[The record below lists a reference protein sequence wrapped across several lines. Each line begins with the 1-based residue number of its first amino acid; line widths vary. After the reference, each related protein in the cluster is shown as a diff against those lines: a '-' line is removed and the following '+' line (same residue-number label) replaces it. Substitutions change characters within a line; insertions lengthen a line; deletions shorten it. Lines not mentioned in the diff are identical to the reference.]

1 MCTAIW
7 DVKGRPLVGRTLDLE
22 YSLDEGVV
30 LTPRNYPME
39 YLYEGRDSS
48 HLAVLGVATVK
59 NGIPLYYDAMNEY
72 GLCALGLNF
81 PKYCRYGRALEGAKN
96 IASFEVIPMILSR
109 CKSVDEAENLLSG
122 ATITDDSFSEELPAT
137 PLHWMVAD
145 RKRCIT
151 VENGDRGL
159 IIYENPVG
167 VLTNSPDFPYHL
179 TRLADY
185 RGLCPTT
192 PENKLSDH
200 SPEVYSRGMG
210 SIGLPGDYSSSSRF
224 VRAVFVKSHT
234 SRTFEPVSRFFHV
247 MDSVKV
253 PLGCIKCDSGKDVST
268 VYTSCADP
276 EGGIYYYTTYG
287 SRGIHGVAFD
297 RELISESEIK
307 IYPLSHKES
316 IELS

>member
-1 MCTAIW
+1 
-7 DVKGRPLVGRTLDLE
+7 
-22 YSLDEGVV
+22 
-30 LTPRNYPME
+30 
-39 YLYEGRDSS
+39 
-48 HLAVLGVATVK
+48 
-59 NGIPLYYDAMNEY
+59 
-72 GLCALGLNF
+72 
-81 PKYCRYGRALEGAKN
+81 
-96 IASFEVIPMILSR
+96 
-109 CKSVDEAENLLSG
+109 
-122 ATITDDSFSEELPAT
+122 
-137 PLHWMVAD
+137 MVAD

-167 VLTNSPDFPYHL
+167 VLTNSPYFPYHL

-192 PENKLSDH
+192 PENRLSDH

-210 SIGLPGDYSSSSRF
+210 AIGLPGDYSSSSRF

-234 SRTFEPVSRFFHV
+234 SRTSEPVSRFFHV

-276 EGGIYYYTTYG
+276 EDGIYYYTTYG